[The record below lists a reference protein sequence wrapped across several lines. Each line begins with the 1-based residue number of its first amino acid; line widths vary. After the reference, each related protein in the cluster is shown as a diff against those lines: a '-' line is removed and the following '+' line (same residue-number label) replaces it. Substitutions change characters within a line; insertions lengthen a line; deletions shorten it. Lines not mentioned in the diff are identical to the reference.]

1 MTRDTKKTEK
11 VALRGMLVAAAMVL
25 SWLEAQIPAFFAVP
39 GMKLGLTNLVVLI
52 ALYKLGEKDALF
64 INFLRILLV
73 GLTFGNL
80 FSLVYSLAGGMLS
93 GIGMILLK
101 KTGKF
106 GVAGVSLAGGVLHN
120 VGQILVAMIVLETG
134 AVIYYLPVL
143 WISGIAAGL
152 VIGLISAQVIKRLPE
167 RENLQK

>member
-1 MTRDTKKTEK
+1 MTGNAKTTDK
-11 VALRGMLVAAAMVL
+11 IALRGMLVATAMVL

-52 ALYKLGEKDALF
+52 ALYKLGNKDALF

-80 FSLVYSLAGGMLS
+80 FSLAYSMAGGILS

-106 GVAGVSLAGGVLHN
+106 GVSGVSIAGGVLHN
-120 VGQILVAMIVLETG
+120 VGQIVVAMIVLETS

-152 VIGLISAQVIKRLPE
+152 VIGLISAQVIKRLPK
-167 RENLQK
+167 RENPRK

>member
-120 VGQILVAMIVLETG
+120 VGQILVAMIVLETS

-167 RENLQK
+167 REHLQK